1 MGMCDIETSPKTH
14 WYMDE
19 QRHQGLNVGQCSG
32 KPLVHLSH
40 LEQQAAA
47 CSTACHSCQRQVRRI
62 LECRIRRGFYLFIWW
77 WKQITAGE
85 ICSSFSDRLLREMG
99 LAQAGSLQ
107 AAETHRYSSCRNGER
122 RIKST
127 WDGYR
132 HIPLP
137 RATAQVTG
145 RIKDL
150 GPNSSGYY

>member
-62 LECRIRRGFYLFIWW
+62 LECRIRRGFYLFI
-77 WKQITAGE
+77 
-85 ICSSFSDRLLREMG
+85 
-99 LAQAGSLQ
+99 
-107 AAETHRYSSCRNGER
+107 
-122 RIKST
+122 
-127 WDGYR
+127 
-132 HIPLP
+132 
-137 RATAQVTG
+137 
-145 RIKDL
+145 
-150 GPNSSGYY
+150 

>member
-1 MGMCDIETSPKTH
+1 MGMCDTETSPKTH
-14 WYMDE
+14 WCMDE

-32 KPLVHLSH
+32 KPLVHLPR